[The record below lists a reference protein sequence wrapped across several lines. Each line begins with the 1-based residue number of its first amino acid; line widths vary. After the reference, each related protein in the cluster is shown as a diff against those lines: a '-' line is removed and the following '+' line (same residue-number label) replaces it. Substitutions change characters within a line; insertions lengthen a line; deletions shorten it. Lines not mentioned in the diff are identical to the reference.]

1 VKALNGNRE
10 DPKLLNK
17 KHKQARESCPH
28 CGTDL
33 SPWQQ
38 VLLAVDHVL
47 VCRRCWYTI
56 ILDVHED
63 QKQIEDGPVA
73 RTKD

>member
-1 VKALNGNRE
+1 MNGNRE
-10 DPKLLNK
+10 GPKLLNSK
-17 KHKQARESCPH
+17 STQIRETCPH
-28 CGTDL
+28 CGTEL

-56 ILDVHED
+56 ILDVHE
-63 QKQIEDGPVA
+63 KQEQVEDGAVT